1 MFSWC
6 HEKSVILKLLL
17 LHTYHQNP
25 QIEDK
30 SLLALWMDIVKIRG
44 SVIHFINFYIVQSVL
59 FLRGQRIQLLISG
72 WSFKCWSNLWTWQV
86 SLFSQNPAFLSNWF
100 LKTNVNESIC
110 QRESAIKMFR
120 HDLLS
125 HFSSY
130 TIAVF
135 LILLIMLI
143 SYLVSMML
151 ISHLCLW
158 NIFLILC
165 LKFLVDKTKITGKT
179 NGANVDWNRNVAR

>member
-151 ISHLCLW
+151 ISH
-158 NIFLILC
+158 
-165 LKFLVDKTKITGKT
+165 
-179 NGANVDWNRNVAR
+179 